1 MHDAIEWPEEED
13 WPVQAEAK
21 DIITLLLQQSAL
33 DRLGTGSALEVK
45 EHHYFAGIDWGNL
58 LRMKADFIPQLDDE
72 DDTSYF
78 DTRSERYDHADT
90 DTETRSSAEDR

>member
-21 DIITLLLQQSAL
+21 DIITLLLQQSAM

-45 EHHYFAGIDWGNL
+45 EVREFWPLIGQY
-58 LRMKADFIPQLDDE
+58 
-72 DDTSYF
+72 
-78 DTRSERYDHADT
+78 
-90 DTETRSSAEDR
+90 

>member
-21 DIITLLLQQSAL
+21 DIITLLLQQSAM

-45 EHHYFAGIDWGNL
+45 EVREYWPLIG
-58 LRMKADFIPQLDDE
+58 Q
-72 DDTSYF
+72 Y
-78 DTRSERYDHADT
+78 
-90 DTETRSSAEDR
+90 